1 MPEVDLSAGTIHY
14 EDSGGGGPV
23 LVLTHGLLMDASM
36 WDPVLAELRGDWRIV
51 RPVLP
56 LGAHPHPMH
65 AGADLTM
72 GGIANLL
79 GEFLERLDLRDV
91 TLGVTDWGG
100 PIVFLAQGP
109 DAQVERVA
117 RLVLLPCEA
126 FDNVPPGL
134 PGRIAG
140 LAGWL
145 PGGVRLAVEQ
155 LRVRRLRELPTHFG
169 WMTRRGVPDQML
181 RGWLAPARAQPGVRR
196 DVARYARS
204 GRQARP
210 VLRAATEALGRFRGP
225 SLIVWASEDRVMPPA
240 HAHRLAALLP
250 DSRLVEIPDAY
261 TLLTI
266 DQPAAVADA
275 IHAFLTRQPELSN
288 GGAGER
294 GRARDVTGS
303 QDA

>member
-1 MPEVDLSAGTIHY
+1 MPEVELSAGTITY
-14 EDSGGGGPV
+14 EDSGGCGPV
-23 LVLTHGLLMDASM
+23 LLLTHGLLMDASM
-36 WDPVLAELRGDWRIV
+36 WDPVLAELAELAEPDGPDGDWRVV

-56 LGAHPHPMH
+56 LGAHPRPMH
-65 AGADLTM
+65 AGVDLTM
-72 GGIANLL
+72 GGIASLL

-109 DAQVERVA
+109 RPQVERVA

-134 PGRIAG
+134 PGRVAA
-140 LAGWL
+140 LAGRL
-145 PGGVRLAVEQ
+145 PGGVRLAVAQ

-169 WMTRRGVPDQML
+169 WMTRRGISDDMV
-181 RGWLAPARAQPGVRR
+181 RAWLAPARAHRGVRR
-196 DVARYARS
+196 DVARYART

-210 VLRAATEALGRFRGP
+210 VLRASTEALSRFPGP
-225 SLIVWASEDRVMPPA
+225 ALIVWASEDRVMPLA

-266 DQPAAVADA
+266 DQPAAVAGA
-275 IHAFLTRQPELSN
+275 LHAFLAGDRGNPATR
-288 GGAGER
+288 AG
-294 GRARDVTGS
+294 
-303 QDA
+303 